1 MDFDEMKQRN
11 KDKAAVAD
19 TEPEKIMPKVIMYD
33 QDTGIPINAQDVRAA
48 TSQEAKIATVPWAE
62 WLRGR
67 IAHALCEKTTH
78 IAAIQLV
85 LNALHTRG
93 RIEQTPI
100 DIIVDLNSKRKVVK
114 ASEDLPKGTLALPP
128 CVPHSSRVYDKDK
141 SNHPHRVPIV
151 VIEKSA
157 VADGRPDTRHRE
169 KGAYEPKRVVY
180 YVHPE
185 YRMPEESEANAEDEH
200 RWSLMFTHG
209 NPKAKKL
216 CTFSGLSS
224 A

>member
-33 QDTGIPINAQDVRAA
+33 QDTGLPINAQDKRVA
-48 TSQEAKIATVPWAE
+48 TGQDAKTTTLPWAE

-67 IAHALCEKTTH
+67 IAHALCDKANH

-93 RIEQTPI
+93 RIDQTPI

-128 CVPHSSRVYDKDK
+128 CGPHNKLITSRVYDNITH
-141 SNHPHRVPIV
+141 SHRVPAV
-151 VIEKSA
+151 VTEKSA
-157 VADGRPDTRHRE
+157 VADAKPDTRKMVHVSCQ
-169 KGAYEPKRVVY
+169 PKLAVSILRAS
-180 YVHPE
+180 
-185 YRMPEESEANAEDEH
+185 RTQTA
-200 RWSLMFTHG
+200 RR
-209 NPKAKKL
+209 
-216 CTFSGLSS
+216 
-224 A
+224 

>member
-33 QDTGIPINAQDVRAA
+33 QDTGLPINAQDKRAA
-48 TSQEAKIATVPWAE
+48 TGQEAKTTTLPWAN

-67 IAHALCEKTTH
+67 IAKGLCDKANH

-93 RIEQTPI
+93 RIDQTPI

-114 ASEDLPKGTLALPP
+114 ASEDLPEGTLALPMIRLGP
-128 CVPHSSRVYDKDK
+128 
-141 SNHPHRVPIV
+141 V
-151 VIEKSA
+151 V
-157 VADGRPDTRHRE
+157 VNQR
-169 KGAYEPKRVVY
+169 
-180 YVHPE
+180 
-185 YRMPEESEANAEDEH
+185 
-200 RWSLMFTHG
+200 L
-209 NPKAKKL
+209 
-216 CTFSGLSS
+216 
-224 A
+224 